1 MAAVRRTSSRLAS
14 RPSPYSAGVT
24 LFKLEDLDDADFL
37 PPPATPR
44 SQKYGVKKE
53 EEDTLSMDALITL
66 EYEDLKPLSPSK
78 RSRSANSSP
87 ASSPGPSSSP
97 KKTRSKKTSS
107 PKKSPSKATSYKK
120 ALSQPDPAPAR
131 WREVFNAIQE
141 MRKGITAPVD
151 TMGCHMAQRHETDS
165 RNKRYENHSD
175 NYILLKRIRFNR
187 FITLV
192 SLMLSPQ
199 ARDDTVD
206 PAVTRLR
213 DLLGGT
219 LSLENMLAADENRI
233 LKTIRPVGLG
243 PGKTRNLKAAAE
255 QLRDRFN
262 GDIPQ
267 TLEEIVT
274 LPGVGPKVGLL
285 ALQNA
290 WNINAGIG
298 VDTHVLRITRLL
310 GWHKFPKEKVEHA
323 RVSLESWLPKEHW
336 REINPLLVGFG
347 QTICKSDNPLCGQC
361 TLSASGL
368 CPSARKTVPLASPR
382 KGKTKGKQSS
392 PSTDCALNKP
402 ELGGL
407 NGI

>member
-14 RPSPYSAGVT
+14 RPSPYNTGVA
-24 LFKLEDLDDADFL
+24 LFKLEDVDEADFL
-37 PPPATPR
+37 VPPVSAIATPR
-44 SQKYGVKKE
+44 KQKRGVKKE
-53 EEDTLSMDALITL
+53 EEDTLNMDALIAL
-66 EYEDLKPLSPSK
+66 EYEDLKPLPVQSPSK
-78 RSRSANSSP
+78 RSRSTKSSP

-107 PKKSPSKATSYKK
+107 PKKSPSKATPYKK
-120 ALSQPDPAPAR
+120 ALSKPDPAPAR
-131 WREVFNAIQE
+131 WREVFSAIQE

-206 PAVTRLR
+206 PAVSRLR

-219 LSLENMLAADENRI
+219 LSLENMLAADEDRI
-233 LKTIRPVGLG
+233 LETIRPVGLG

-368 CPSARKTVPLASPR
+368 CPSARKAVPSSASPR

-392 PSTDCALNKP
+392 PSTDW
-402 ELGGL
+402 
-407 NGI
+407 